1 VLDHGALERLKNDAA
16 LSQLI
21 GDYIAMN
28 QLIAGKDQASGDFI
42 ECARLIENLGTV
54 VVGHRS
60 AELERVIALHP
71 RHRVGD
77 LEGLLGDDVL
87 AEVAEV
93 LDVRA
98 VTATDQRDAVVPV
111 DSAGAADSKRGVLIL
126 SESHRQEAVVE
137 IREAEAQLIDQIR
150 SEDVRFTEAARVTD
164 VVRRS
169 GAEACLIPRDTAG
182 IAERI
187 VPMTPAEEQLIGA
200 ADRLIDAAVE
210 LCDRQGFERTTVD
223 QIAAIAD
230 VSPRTFSRYFPTK
243 DAIALALIDDALD
256 MAAVE
261 LARQPSDIGHF
272 EALRRSYV
280 TMYNNT
286 KSAPPGAL
294 SADRMMCTVRIIMT
308 SPSLRQAALEYRPHA
323 VNVELAKRLGVD
335 LENRRLKLLAAIW
348 GSIIMTAMADLSEQ
362 GVDWGRV
369 WIDDIVA
376 RLEAT
381 FAEFMG
387 EIRDVRQRV

>member
-1 VLDHGALERLKNDAA
+1 
-16 LSQLI
+16 
-21 GDYIAMN
+21 
-28 QLIAGKDQASGDFI
+28 
-42 ECARLIENLGTV
+42 
-54 VVGHRS
+54 
-60 AELERVIALHP
+60 
-71 RHRVGD
+71 
-77 LEGLLGDDVL
+77 
-87 AEVAEV
+87 VAEV
-93 LDVRA
+93 TREPALGLRERKKQRTRA
-98 VTATDQRDAVVPV
+98 T
-111 DSAGAADSKRGVLIL
+111 
-126 SESHRQEAVVE
+126 
-137 IREAEAQLIDQIR
+137 
-150 SEDVRFTEAARVTD
+150 
-164 VVRRS
+164 
-169 GAEACLIPRDTAG
+169 
-182 IAERI
+182 
-187 VPMTPAEEQLIGA
+187 
-200 ADRLIDAAVE
+200 LIDAAVE

-256 MAAVE
+256 VAAVE

-280 TMYNNT
+280 TMYNST

-308 SPSLRQAALEYRPHA
+308 SPTLRQAALEYRPHA

-335 LENRRLKLLAAIW
+335 IENRRLKLLAAVW

-369 WIDDIVA
+369 GIDDIVA

-387 EIRDVRQRV
+387 EIRDVRKRV